1 MGKKRQNIGR
11 HNNSAKRVHKVR
23 CGRSH
28 FVRER
33 VEAER
38 AEKREAASQSA
49 AKTAGWVV
57 QSASYATPTFYA
69 VPPMLNPSGLLL
81 LPTAEFNRRFN
92 FIQTEELDER
102 TTTLVAEALSD
113 YLPEKRYC
121 DGTEN
126 IKKAISTGI
135 SMGIPIVTASWMEK
149 CASDGHL
156 VDKGPFY
163 VQGWRDYRGVITE
176 FDQHHT
182 I

>member
-1 MGKKRQNIGR
+1 MGKKNIGR
-11 HNNSAKRVHKVR
+11 HNNSAKRVHKFR

-33 VEAER
+33 IEAEL
-38 AEKREAASQSA
+38 AEKSEAASQSA
-49 AKTAGWVV
+49 AKTADWV
-57 QSASYATPTFYA
+57 QSACATPTIYA

-92 FIQTEELDER
+92 FTQSEKLDGR

-113 YLPEKRYC
+113 YLPEKRFC
-121 DGTEN
+121 DGTET
-126 IKKAISTGI
+126 IKAAISTAI
-135 SMGIPIVTASWMEK
+135 SIGIPIVTASWMEK

-156 VDKGPFY
+156 VDKGPFFI
-163 VQGWRDYRGVITE
+163 QGWRDDFGVITE

-182 I
+182 LSIVI